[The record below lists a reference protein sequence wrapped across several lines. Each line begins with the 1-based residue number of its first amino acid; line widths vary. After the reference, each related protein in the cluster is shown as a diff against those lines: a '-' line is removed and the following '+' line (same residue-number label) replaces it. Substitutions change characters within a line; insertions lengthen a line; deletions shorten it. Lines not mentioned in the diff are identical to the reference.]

1 METIISFG
9 FTIVKLIIALS
20 VITVIHEF
28 GHFLMCK
35 LLKIKVNEFAIGFGP
50 KIFQIKGKET
60 VYSLRWILLG
70 GYNAIEGE
78 AEESNDPKA
87 FNKQPAWKR
96 LIILVMGSV
105 FNIILAFVLFMIVSS
120 NFDIASTK
128 INKFV
133 EYEFTQGSPVQR
145 AGLQIG
151 DEIVSING
159 KKVSV
164 FGDIKEELIKENK
177 ALIKY
182 KRNGKI
188 YETEATNLI
197 NEIGNI
203 GIILEQDPQT
213 KQNKIRFIEPGKPA
227 LEAGLKAGDSITKVN
242 GVEVFTMSEVTT
254 EIFKYAN
261 KDVKIEYSRNGENK
275 VGKTIKPV
283 PVKRFNIG
291 FEPEYVEAKGFE
303 KIKYGITYAK
313 ETFATVLNSYKQ
325 LFTGQAKVTQLSGIV
340 GVGEVVS
347 KTETFIEFLNLIA
360 VVSLSVGLMNLL
372 PIPPM
377 DGGKIFITLIEV
389 ITRKKIS
396 IKTEAIISYIFLGLL
411 ILLTIVVTWND
422 IIRIF

>member
-20 VITVIHEF
+20 VITVVHEF
-28 GHFLMCK
+28 GHFLMAK

-60 VYSLRWILLG
+60 IYSLRAILLG

-78 AEESNDPKA
+78 AEESDDPA
-87 FNKQPAWKR
+87 GFNNQPAWKR

-105 FNIILAFVLFMIVSS
+105 FNIILAFTLFVIVSA

-128 INKFV
+128 IREFTN
-133 EYEFTQGSPVQR
+133 YEFTQGSPVQR

-151 DEIVSING
+151 DEIISING
-159 KKVSV
+159 KNISV
-164 FGDIKEELIKENK
+164 FGDIKEDLIKDNK
-177 ALIKY
+177 AVIKY
-182 KRNGKI
+182 KRNGQV
-188 YETEATNLI
+188 YETIATNLI

-203 GIILEQDPQT
+203 GIILEQDQQT

-242 GVEVFTMSEVTT
+242 GVEVFTMNEVIT
-254 EIFKYAN
+254 EIYKLPN
-261 KDVKIEYSRNGENK
+261 QDVTIEYKRDGEVK
-275 VGKTIKPV
+275 VGKQIKPV
-283 PVKRFNIG
+283 AVKRFNIG
-291 FEPEYVEAKGFE
+291 FEPEFVEAKGFE
-303 KIKYGITYAK
+303 KIKYGVVYAK
-313 ETFATVLNSYKQ
+313 ETFSTVLDSYKQ
-325 LFTGQAKVTQLSGIV
+325 LLTGKAKVTQLSGIV

-360 VVSLSVGLMNLL
+360 VVSLSIGLMNLL

-389 ITRKKIS
+389 ITKKKMS